1 VRSRPGHNAPEA
13 AGEARGTTVHAPGQ
27 GATPAAGTAD
37 LPTRARRGPGQPAW
51 ECTTVARGLPAVDG
65 ARPGALG
72 AGPDAA
78 GDGGPV
84 PARADAERTD
94 SGLPVRVRQ
103 ANIVPELRDDP
114 AVSETDDEDVVRP
127 PEQVRRMMSSYQTGT
142 RRGRTDA
149 ARLLGGASGAPA
161 ATPSEPTDE
170 DPQAT

>member
-1 VRSRPGHNAPEA
+1 AESKPMPPAPRPSSK
-13 AGEARGTTVHAPGQ
+13 R
-27 GATPAAGTAD
+27 PAAD
-37 LPTRARRGPGQPAW
+37 LPTRARRGPAQPAL
-51 ECTTVARGLPAVDG
+51 EAPTVPTGLPAVDTT
-65 ARPGALG
+65 RPEPSGEEA
-72 AGPDAA
+72 APA
-78 GDGGPV
+78 GDGGPA
-84 PARADAERTD
+84 PASADAERTD

-149 ARLLGGASGAPA
+149 ARLLGGASGAPVTT
-161 ATPSEPTDE
+161 TPSEPADE